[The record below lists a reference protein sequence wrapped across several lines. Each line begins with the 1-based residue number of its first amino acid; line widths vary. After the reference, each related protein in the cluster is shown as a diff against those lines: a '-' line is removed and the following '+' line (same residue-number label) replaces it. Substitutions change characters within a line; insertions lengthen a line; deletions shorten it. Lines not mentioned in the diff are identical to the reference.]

1 MGRFVPPWDRVNI
14 AFTSQHAVRK
24 AFSDHG
30 TRHVCGFASHGK
42 GLGLEEIFYI
52 ANRNSIDQ
60 ADELIRQF
68 GSLAIDEAAARSRH
82 YRELGN
88 AIRFC
93 EWRQIE
99 RFLSVVTLDT
109 AVGTVH

>member
-1 MGRFVPPWDRVNI
+1 M
-14 AFTSQHAVRK
+14 AFTNQRAGLK
-24 AFSDHG
+24 GFSDHG
-30 TRHVCGFASHGK
+30 TQCVCRFATHGK